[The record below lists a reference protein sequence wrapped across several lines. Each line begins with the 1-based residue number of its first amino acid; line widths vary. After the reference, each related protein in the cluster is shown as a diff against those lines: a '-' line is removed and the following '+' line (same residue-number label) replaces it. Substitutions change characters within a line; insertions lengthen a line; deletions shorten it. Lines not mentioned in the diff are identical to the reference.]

1 MHLHKL
7 FLATAGM
14 AILAVTMDPGMS
26 VAAAPVVQLIP
37 DEPMDSYKPEGW
49 SDEDSYLL
57 AKIAM
62 AEAEGEDT
70 TGKALVMCVVLN
82 RVESIHF
89 PDTIYDVIHDDGA
102 FTPVANGRYD
112 KVEPDEDCYAALDMV
127 KDGWDGSDGAL
138 YFERTSKNPTWH
150 SRNLDK
156 LFIYGNHTFYME
168 RGDDE

>member
-7 FLATAGM
+7 FLATAGI

-70 TGKALVMCVVLN
+70 AGKALVMCVVLN
-82 RVESIHF
+82 LSLIHISSELSHQWSF
-89 PDTIYDVIHDDGA
+89 QP
-102 FTPVANGRYD
+102 
-112 KVEPDEDCYAALDMV
+112 PDEYMCSGSAV
-127 KDGWDGSDGAL
+127 RSCGSGQGSDCRL
-138 YFERTSKNPTWH
+138 HN
-150 SRNLDK
+150 
-156 LFIYGNHTFYME
+156 
-168 RGDDE
+168 